1 MGLTDA
7 DIQDLKYM
15 VNLYSLNL
23 RENDITDISCLA
35 ELPGWKACS

>member
-1 MGLTDA
+1 
-7 DIQDLKYM
+7 M